1 MMARGLS
8 QWLFV
13 AGILP
18 ALVLGCLAAETTS
31 SHPTGW
37 LLVASSAAYLAIVAL
52 RATWLRDRAPL
63 QTGRRA
69 WLWLALSGS
78 MGVCFAGPA
87 EHLIGAEL
95 LPASEY
101 LEPAGA
107 VCTAGGMV
115 LAAWTQ
121 RARRQLHR
129 LREGGRPV
137 AGWALGGPYR
147 TLRYPGFAALLILA
161 LGLALGYG
169 SLAACALVVFLVLPA
184 LVLQIGCE
192 EYRKRAL
199 LCDEGYRRYTAR
211 TARLVPG
218 VW

>member
-18 ALVLGCLAAETTS
+18 ALVLGCLAAETAS

-37 LLVASSAAYLAIVAL
+37 LLVAGSAAYLAIVAL
-52 RATWLRDRAPL
+52 RAAWLRDRAPL

-107 VCTAGGMV
+107 VCTAGG
-115 LAAWTQ
+115 LALGVWAHQ
-121 RARRQLHR
+121 ARSKLHR
-129 LREGGRPV
+129 WREQGQRL
-137 AGWALGGPYR
+137 AEWALAGPYR

-169 SLAACALVVFLVLPA
+169 SLLACALVAFLILPA
-184 LVLQIGCE
+184 LVLQISGE
-192 EYRKRAL
+192 EHRKRAQ
-199 LCDEGYRRYTAR
+199 CDAGYRRYAAR